1 MLVLSRRTG
10 ESVVIG
16 DDITVTVLE
25 VRGDVVRI
33 GIDAPR
39 SVAVNRA
46 ELLAEVANTNQAASS
61 PAEASTISTLK
72 ARRSAQRRYI
82 RKRISAQSWSRCRR
96 RRRGR

>member
-1 MLVLSRRTG
+1 MLVLSRRVG

-61 PAEASTISTLK
+61 PAEDAVASL
-72 ARRSAQRRYI
+72 AEAL
-82 RKRISAQSWSRCRR
+82 RKRGS
-96 RRRGR
+96 

>member
-1 MLVLSRRTG
+1 MLVLSRRVG

-61 PAEASTISTLK
+61 PAEDAVASL
-72 ARRSAQRRYI
+72 AEAL
-82 RKRISAQSWSRCRR
+82 RKRST
-96 RRRGR
+96 

>member
-1 MLVLSRRTG
+1 MLVLSRRVG

-16 DDITVTVLE
+16 DDVTVTVLE

-61 PAEASTISTLK
+61 PAEDAVATLAK
-72 ARRSAQRRYI
+72 AL
-82 RKRISAQSWSRCRR
+82 RKRST
-96 RRRGR
+96 

>member
-1 MLVLSRRTG
+1 MLVLSRRVG

-61 PAEASTISTLK
+61 PAEDAVASL
-72 ARRSAQRRYI
+72 AEAL
-82 RKRISAQSWSRCRR
+82 RKRSS
-96 RRRGR
+96 